1 MIKCNQLPVQV
12 DPVMRAAE
20 TINPVPIG
28 TKHANSHELLVGQPG
43 KRRVGDR
50 LQSIAILNRS
60 LHQLGRFAIECRD
73 FGGGDTDQ
81 FGFATDCK
89 RGCIED
95 RVDGPD
101 ASAPA
106 AILRSACNRLRF

>member
-1 MIKCNQLPVQV
+1 MIKWNQLPVQV

-28 TKHANSHELLVGQPG
+28 TKHANSHELLVG
-43 KRRVGDR
+43 
-50 LQSIAILNRS
+50 
-60 LHQLGRFAIECRD
+60 
-73 FGGGDTDQ
+73 GGDTDQ

-95 RVDGPD
+95 RVDGLD
-101 ASAPA
+101 AFAPA
-106 AILRSACNRLRF
+106 AIIRSACNRLRF